1 MVAVVWVQIP
11 QLYMRTVNFSSR
23 LVTSDTCDLSFAK
36 HLVGAEGVES
46 KASGALLLG
55 FEP

>member
-55 FEP
+55 FEL